1 MKRKKKSL
9 YEIAVEKKEEIG
21 NSTNE
26 NEKIVVLE
34 KVSILKTLID
44 IIVKIIR
51 KIFFMI
57 LSVLV
62 TIGSTVLINESLRQ
76 QFVESVKF
84 SIGII

>member
-9 YEIAVEKKEEIG
+9 YEIAVEKKEEIS

-51 KIFFMI
+51 IIFFMI

>member
-9 YEIAVEKKEEIG
+9 YEIAVDKKSKIS
-21 NSTNE
+21 NTTNE
-26 NEKIVVLE
+26 NEKIVVVE
-34 KVSILKTLID
+34 KVSILKILID

-51 KIFFMI
+51 IIFFII

-84 SIGII
+84 SIGIV